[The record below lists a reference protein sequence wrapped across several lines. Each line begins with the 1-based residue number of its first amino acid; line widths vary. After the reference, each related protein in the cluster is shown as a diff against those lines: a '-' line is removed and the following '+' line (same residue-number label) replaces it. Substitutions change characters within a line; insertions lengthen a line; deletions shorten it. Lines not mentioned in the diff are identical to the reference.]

1 MAWIESHQALSQHPK
16 VLQLSREC
24 GWSIDET
31 IGKLHRFWWWC
42 LDYATDGRLDK
53 FDHGTI
59 ASVFGVHEHG
69 ENVVHVLLKLHW
81 LDSEPSIRVH
91 DWWDYAGRF
100 LQVRYKRTPKIWK
113 EIKRFYGHSIQQNNN
128 RTTTNK
134 QPTNNHKPN
143 QPNLTNLNQ
152 PNLTKPLIS
161 SAAAPPCEGMTDG
174 QRVWER
180 YKTAYLGRYKTEP
193 VRNATTNSQVSQLI
207 KRLGGEAAC
216 NVAEFYVWHNDLFY
230 VRAMHPTGLLLR
242 DAEGLH
248 TQWAK
253 GQTVTH
259 SQARKIDETAGRVN
273 VFQELINER
282 KGETL
287 DVKTT

>member
-1 MAWIESHQALSQHPK
+1 MAWIESHQALAQHPK
-16 VLQLSREC
+16 VLQLAKAC
-24 GWSIDET
+24 GWSNDET
-31 IGKLHRFWWWC
+31 IGKLHKFWWWC

-53 FDHGTI
+53 FDHSTI

-69 ENVVHVLLKLHW
+69 ENVVHVLLKLNW

-113 EIKRFYGHSIQQNNN
+113 EIKRFYGHSIQHTNN
-128 RTTTNK
+128 RTGRDK
-134 QPTNNHKPN
+134 QPTNNNKPN

-152 PNLTKPLIS
+152 PNLTKPSIS
-161 SAAAPPCEGMTDG
+161 SATAPPCVGVTDG

-180 YKTAYLGRYKTEP
+180 YKSAYLDRYKTEP
-193 VRNATTNSQVSQLI
+193 VRNATTNSQLAQLV

-216 NVAEFYVWHNDLFY
+216 NVAEFYVWHNDQFY
-230 VRAMHPTGLLLR
+230 VRARHPPGLLLR

-248 TQWAK
+248 TQWATGVRATADEAK
-253 GQTVTH
+253 NLEQRDNRIGQF
-259 SQARKIDETAGRVN
+259 ERVMAKL
-273 VFQELINER
+273 EG
-282 KGETL
+282 K
-287 DVKTT
+287 

>member
-1 MAWIESHQALSQHPK
+1 MAWIESHQALAQHPK
-16 VLQLSREC
+16 VLQLAKAC
-24 GWSIDET
+24 GWSNDET
-31 IGKLHRFWWWC
+31 IGKLHKFWWWC

-53 FDHGTI
+53 FDHSTI

-69 ENVVHVLLKLHW
+69 ENVVHVLLKLNW

-113 EIKRFYGHSIQQNNN
+113 EIKRFYGHSIQHTNN
-128 RTTTNK
+128 RTGRDK
-134 QPTNNHKPN
+134 QPTNNNKPN

-152 PNLTKPLIS
+152 PNLTKPSIS
-161 SAAAPPCEGMTDG
+161 SATASPCVGGTDG

-180 YKTAYLGRYKTEP
+180 YKSAYLDRYKTEP
-193 VRNATTNSQVSQLI
+193 VRNATTNSQLAQLV

-216 NVAEFYVWHNDLFY
+216 NVAEFYVWHNDQFY
-230 VRAMHPTGLLLR
+230 VRARHPPGLLLR

-248 TQWAK
+248 TQWATGVRATADEAK
-253 GQTVTH
+253 NLEQRDNRIGQF
-259 SQARKIDETAGRVN
+259 ERVMAKL
-273 VFQELINER
+273 EG
-282 KGETL
+282 K
-287 DVKTT
+287 